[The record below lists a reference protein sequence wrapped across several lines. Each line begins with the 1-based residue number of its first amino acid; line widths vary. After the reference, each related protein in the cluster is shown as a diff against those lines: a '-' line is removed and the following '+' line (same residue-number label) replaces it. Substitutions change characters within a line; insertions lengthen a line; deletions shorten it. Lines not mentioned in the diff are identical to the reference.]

1 MFGWIYMILAI
12 LFEVAGTTSMKFS
25 EGFTKVWP
33 SIFIFLFYALCFSVL
48 TLALKTIEVS
58 TAYAIWSGLGTVLI
72 VTIGILWFN
81 ESVSLVKILSIV
93 LIIIG
98 VVGLQLNNEII
109 ADEGKGILSSD
120 DASLNDFETT
130 NPIKTQDILPPSSES
145 ALIMPEMSVENPEMK
160 KLPINPVELSTKQTE
175 DQTN

>member
-33 SIFIFLFYALCFSVL
+33 SIFIFFFYALSYIVL
-48 TLALKTIEVS
+48 TFALKTIEIS
-58 TAYAIWSGLGTVLI
+58 NAYAIWSGLGTVLI

-93 LIIIG
+93 LIIMG
-98 VVGLQLNNEII
+98 VVGLQLNHETI
-109 ADEGKGILSSD
+109 ADEGKGISSSD
-120 DASLNDFETT
+120 DASLNHFETKQ
-130 NPIKTQDILPPSSES
+130 PIKTQDILPPSFDN
-145 ALIMPEMSVENPEMK
+145 ALRMPEMSVKDPEIETW
-160 KLPINPVELSTKQTE
+160 PIHGVE
-175 DQTN
+175 